1 MSLYIRLN
9 RDIDPNKLLNDIK
22 KEINNNRKDNGDILV
37 VEVKQVTEVVE
48 KITREQVQKHL
59 SEK

>member
-1 MSLYIRLN
+1 MSLYVRLN
-9 RDIDPNKLLNDIK
+9 KDIDPNKLLKDIK
-22 KEINNNRKDNGDILV
+22 EEINNNRKDDGDLLV

-48 KITREQVQKHL
+48 EITREQVQKHL